1 MISRLDRAVNFGLYA
16 NIFLFIFKT
25 IIGITSNSIALIS
38 EAVNSLMDIISSI
51 IIKIGVKISNKK
63 PDSSH
68 QFGHNA
74 AQPLAALFVAVF
86 ALVVGFEIVKESV
99 DRIISPTEIVINFFV
114 YIVLFLTIITKML
127 LRFYQLK
134 VDKEFDS
141 PALRAAAVDSINDVL
156 ASSLALAGIICYEA
170 GLFFVDGI
178 AGVFVAGFILKSGY
192 DIAKENID
200 FLMGRAADE
209 ELIIKIVNNTMN
221 IEGVQGYNDLRSHYV
236 GNKFHIEI
244 HIEVDKNLSTRISHD
259 IGKEVQFAIENLEE
273 IQKVFVHIDP
283 V

>member
-1 MISRLDRAVNFGLYA
+1 MASKLDRAVNLGLYS
-16 NIFLFIFKT
+16 NIFLFIFKA

-51 IIKIGVKISNKK
+51 IIKIGVNISKKK
-63 PDSSH
+63 PDRFH

-86 ALVVGFEIVKESV
+86 ALVVGLEIIKESIE
-99 DRIISPTEIVINFFV
+99 RIINPTEILVNEFV
-114 YIVLFLTIITKML
+114 YIVLIVTIITKL
-127 LRFYQLK
+127 FLRFYQLR
-134 VDKEFDS
+134 VDKEFNS

-156 ASSLALAGIICYEA
+156 ASSIALLGIICYEL
-170 GLFFVDGI
+170 GWMFVDGI
-178 AGVFVAGFILKSGY
+178 AGIFVAGFILKSGY

-209 ELIIKIVNNTMN
+209 ELIINIVNNTMN
-221 IEGVQGYNDLRSHYV
+221 INGVKGYNDLRSHYV
-236 GNKFHIEI
+236 GHKFHIEI
-244 HIEVDKNLSTRISHD
+244 HIEVDKNLPTKVSHD
-259 IGKEVQFAIENLEE
+259 IGKEVQFAIEELAD

>member
-1 MISRLDRAVNFGLYA
+1 MISRLDKAVNLGLYA
-16 NIFLFIFKT
+16 NIFLFVFKT
-25 IIGITSNSIALIS
+25 IIGVMSNSIALIS

-63 PDSSH
+63 PDHTH

-74 AQPLAALFVAVF
+74 AQPLAAIFVAVF
-86 ALVVGFEIVKESV
+86 AFIVGVEIIKESV
-99 DRIISPTEIVINFFV
+99 DRIISPTEIKINIFV
-114 YIVLFLTIITKML
+114 YVVLVLTIITKL
-127 LRFYQLK
+127 ALRFYQLK
-134 VDKEFDS
+134 VDKEFNS
-141 PALRAAAVDSINDVL
+141 PALRAAAVDSTNDVL
-156 ASSLALAGIICYEA
+156 ASSLALAGIIFYES
-170 GLFFVDGI
+170 GWHFVDGI
-178 AGVFVAGFILKSGY
+178 AGIFVAGFILKSGY

-200 FLMGRAADE
+200 FLMGHAADE
-209 ELIIKIVNNTMN
+209 ELIIKIVNHTMN

-244 HIEVDKNLSTRISHD
+244 HIEVDKNLSTKVSHD
-259 IGKEVQFAIENLEE
+259 IGKEVQFAIEDLEE

>member
-1 MISRLDRAVNFGLYA
+1 MTSKLDRAVNLSLYA
-16 NIFLFIFKT
+16 NIFLFVFKS

-38 EAVNSLMDIISSI
+38 EAVNSLMDIITSI
-51 IIKIGVKISNKK
+51 IIKIGVKISKK
-63 PDSSH
+63 QPDKSH

-86 ALVVGFEIVKESV
+86 ALVVGLEIIKESI
-99 DRIISPTEIVINFFV
+99 DRIISPTEIVVNIFV
-114 YIVLFLTIITKML
+114 YIVLILTIVIKL
-127 LRFYQLK
+127 FLRFYQLK
-134 VDKEFDS
+134 VDKEFNS

-156 ASSLALAGIICYEA
+156 ASSVALIGIICYEA
-170 GLFFVDGI
+170 GLLFVDGI
-178 AGVFVAGFILKSGY
+178 AGIFVAGFILKTGY
-192 DIAKENID
+192 DIAKENMD

-209 ELIIKIVNNTMN
+209 ELIIKIVNHSMN
-221 IEGVQGYNDLRSHYV
+221 IEGVRGYNDLRSHYV

-244 HIEVDKNLSTRISHD
+244 HIEVDKNLSTKVSHD
-259 IGKEVQFAIENLEE
+259 IGKEVQFAIEELED